1 MSDIKQ
7 HLLGLLNRIST
18 VLREHDCPA
27 YVVGGFVRDWLL
39 GRETAD
45 LDIAVGGDALSV
57 AKEVARVVA
66 GKYVLLDEA
75 NGVARVV
82 VTENKQPWYLD
93 FASFTGS
100 IEDDLARRDFT
111 IDAMAV
117 ELSDLV
123 SGSLCLI
130 DPFSGANDLK
140 RKLLRAVSLT
150 IFEQDAARLLRGVR
164 LATELGFSIESETE
178 MLIRGNCGL
187 VRLVSKER
195 LREELVRMLAL
206 PGSARLVRYL
216 EALGLLTQLIP
227 EVEAMKGV
235 EQPKEH
241 HWDVFEHSV
250 ETMAAVEFLLRE
262 APWEYGREGLL
273 AITPWSEDFRR
284 YFDQVVS
291 SGSTRRLLLKLGGLL
306 HDIAKPVTK
315 TIDDTG
321 RIRFLGHT
329 KQGAAMATAI
339 LERLRF
345 SSREVRLVESLV
357 YHHLRPVQMTSD
369 DLPTS
374 RAIYRY
380 FRDTEGAGIDILFLA
395 LADYLATW
403 GPRLDFEEWREH
415 NRLISYILEEHLR
428 QEVKTAPVK
437 LVDGHDLMDIFGLK
451 PGRLLG
457 ELLAEVHEAQATGE
471 VSTRE
476 EAIEIVR
483 NKLEKRQCGTAC

>member
-1 MSDIKQ
+1 MSDAKQ
-7 HLLGLLNRIST
+7 YLLSLLSST
-18 VLREHDCPA
+18 FPVLRQHDFPA

-45 LDIAVGGDALSV
+45 VDIAVGGNALNT
-57 AKEVARVVA
+57 AKEVARAVA
-66 GKYVLLDEA
+66 GRYVLLDET

-82 VTENKQPWYLD
+82 VTRNGQPWYLD

-123 SGSLCLI
+123 SGSLRLI
-130 DPFSGANDLK
+130 DPFSGEKDLK
-140 RKLLRAVSLT
+140 RRLLRAVSST

-164 LATELGFSIESETE
+164 LAAELGFTIEPETE
-178 MLIRGNCGL
+178 MLIRRNCGL
-187 VRLVSKER
+187 VKLVSSER
-195 LREELVRMLAL
+195 LREELVKMLAL

-216 EALGLLTQLIP
+216 DALGLLTKVIP
-227 EVEAMKGV
+227 EVEGMKGV
-235 EQPKEH
+235 KQPKEH
-241 HWDVFEHSV
+241 YWDVFDHSV
-250 ETMAAVEFLLRE
+250 ETVAAVEFLLRE
-262 APWEYGREGLL
+262 TSWEYGKGELL
-273 AITPWSEDFRR
+273 AITPWAENIRQH
-284 YFDQVVS
+284 FDQEVA
-291 SGSTRRLLLKLGGLL
+291 SGSSRKSLLKLGALL
-306 HDIAKPVTK
+306 HDIAKPATK

-329 KQGAAMATAI
+329 KQGAAMAVAI
-339 LERLRF
+339 LQRLRF
-345 SSREVRLVESLV
+345 SSREVRLVENLV
-357 YHHLRPVQMTSD
+357 YHHLRPVQMTND

-395 LADYLATW
+395 LADYLATR

-428 QEVKTAPVK
+428 QESKTVPLK
-437 LVDGHDLMDIFGLK
+437 LVNGHDLMDIFGLK

-457 ELLAEVHEAQATGE
+457 ELLAEVREAQAAGE
-471 VSTRE
+471 VSTRQ
-476 EAIEIVR
+476 EAIEMIR
-483 NKLEKRQCGTAC
+483 KQLEKRQCGTAC